1 MLNASEM
8 AWRWAFDRWQRMS
21 MMTFSSVPRPFIATR
36 LKSIDLLIKIIHNKN
51 KKNNYSALAS
61 AIASNKVVGT
71 EITVGT
77 SYRRIMNNVQKLRFT
92 QIWESIYS
100 PSCAHYF
107 QDHWATTLKTKKHSS
122 EIEIPNWSL
131 LICVILTL
139 KNTYDCVGSIK
150 LWKKRE

>member
-1 MLNASEM
+1 
-8 AWRWAFDRWQRMS
+8 

-51 KKNNYSALAS
+51 GK
-61 AIASNKVVGT
+61 T
-71 EITVGT
+71 ITVLWRQPSRQT
-77 SYRRIMNNVQKLRFT
+77 KLPVQKSQLVLPRRIMNNVQKLRFT

-122 EIEIPNWSL
+122 EIEIPN
-131 LICVILTL
+131 
-139 KNTYDCVGSIK
+139 
-150 LWKKRE
+150 

>member
-8 AWRWAFDRWQRMS
+8 AWRWAFDRWQRTS

-51 KKNNYSALAS
+51 GK
-61 AIASNKVVGT
+61 T
-71 EITVGT
+71 ITVLWRQPSRQT
-77 SYRRIMNNVQKLRFT
+77 KLPVQKSQLVLPRRIMNNVQKLRFT

-139 KNTYDCVGSIK
+139 KNMYDCVGSIK